1 MYRKPILAAFCVL
14 LLGPV
19 WSASAGFDPNL
30 VAWWPFDEGSGTI
43 AGDWSGNGYDGT
55 IGGGTQ
61 WVAGMLNGALQF
73 NGSDA
78 EVVAPHIAFDNRS
91 FAIALWVN
99 LGQNSAE
106 HIAFSQRQSDSTGL
120 NLHLRLGGT
129 GNPAAGGINFGFYS
143 NDLVTGGDLLA
154 LNTWYH
160 LTFTYDYANQ
170 DRRIYVDG
178 VQVAQATATPYL
190 GTTGNT
196 VIGSWDTG
204 QFFTGMIDDVQVYHK
219 ALSDAEIAKIMK
231 GLADTSIASDPI
243 PDDATTDVP
252 RDVVL
257 GWTPG
262 EFAATHDVYFGTSFD
277 DVNDATEPLQS
288 VTDAA
293 YDPEGLLEYGQTYY
307 WRIDEVNDAPDD
319 TTFKGEVWSFT
330 SEQYAYPITNVTA
343 TASAQQPASPA
354 SKTVDG
360 SGLDE
365 FDQHGV
371 DLKTM
376 WSTAGG
382 LPASIQ
388 YAFDKVYKLHELW
401 VWNANSELESLMGF
415 GAKDVAIEY
424 STDGETWTA
433 LENVP
438 EFAQGTGLTTYT
450 ANTIVD
456 LGEVLAQHVRLTVN
470 DNWGEMSTIVSL
482 SEVRFFYT
490 PTQAFEPDP
499 ADDATGVGINAT
511 LNWRPGREAIS
522 HEVHF
527 GADPNALTAETVTDH
542 SYTPAPMDLDTAYYW
557 KVNEVGDA
565 GTYEGDVWTFTTQEF
580 LVVDDFE
587 SYTDDMDAE
596 EAVFQTWSDGYED
609 DTNGSIVGIE
619 PAVNGTFC
627 ETTIVHG
634 DRQSMPFFYNNSGQ
648 AAYAEAKWTFDDAQD
663 WTASGI
669 KSLSL
674 YFAGVAG
681 NTGQLYV
688 KINNT
693 KVVYDG
699 DTTDLTQTIWHP
711 WNIDL
716 STVANVNSVRSLAL
730 GVDGS
735 GAAGTLYFDDI
746 RLYART
752 PEFVTPADPGSE
764 GLVAHYGLDNNADD
778 SSGNGNNGTAEGNPD
793 WTQGMVGD
801 AMQFNG
807 ASARVVAPHIPLDNR
822 SFTVALWINPVLFT
836 AEQVVFSQTQASA
849 TDTDMH
855 FRLGGPGA
863 ASGNV
868 PAGGVRMAFYGNDL
882 DTAGGLIQDNN
893 WYHITFCYDFEN
905 QERSIYVDGVL
916 AAQASATPYLGNSG
930 DTIIGAWGTSQWF
943 QGIIDEVQIYHRAM
957 SAEEAAWLAGRR
969 VPLHKPM

>member
-1 MYRKPILAAFCVL
+1 MYRKSILAVSCVL
-14 LLGPV
+14 LLGPAS
-19 WSASAGFDPNL
+19 SAFGDL
-30 VAWWPFDEGSGTI
+30 VGWWTFDETSGNIAADGSGQ
-43 AGDWSGNGYDGT
+43 GNNGT
-55 IGGGTQ
+55 IVGTPL
-61 WVAGMLNGALQF
+61 WVPGKIDGALQF
-73 NGSDA
+73 DGSTYVNCGRAASLNIRDQIT
-78 EVVAPHIAFDNRS
+78 IAFW
-91 FAIALWVN
+91 FKV
-99 LGQNSAE
+99 Q
-106 HIAFSQRQSDSTGL
+106 AFSNEWETFLAKGDGAYRAARS
-120 NLHLRLGGT
+120 GGT
-129 GNPAAGGINFGFYS
+129 GNATHFGITSS
-143 NDLVTGGDLLA
+143 NYFDA
-154 LNTWYH
+154 
-160 LTFTYDYANQ
+160 
-170 DRRIYVDG
+170 
-178 VQVAQATATPYL
+178 P
-190 GTTGNT
+190 T
-196 VIGSWDTG
+196 VITDNQWNHYCATYNGTAAIIYIDGKEDARQTYSG
-204 QFFTGMIDDVQVYHK
+204 QIGDMSSYDLWIGNNSQNTSRQLHGLMDDVQIYNN
-219 ALSDAEIAKIMK
+219 ALTPAEIQEIMK
-231 GLADTSIASDPI
+231 GLADTSLASDPV
-243 PDDATTDVP
+243 PEDKTVDVV

-257 GWTPG
+257 GWKPG
-262 EFAATHDVYFGTSFD
+262 EFAATHEVYFGTSFD
-277 DVNDATEPLQS
+277 DVNDATEPVES

-293 YDPEGLLEYGQTYY
+293 FDPEGLLEYGQTYY
-307 WRIDEVNDAPDD
+307 WRIDEVNDAPDY
-319 TTFKGEVWSFT
+319 TSFKGEVWSFT

-343 TASAQQPASPA
+343 TASAQTANSPA
-354 SKTVDG
+354 TRTIDG
-360 SGLDE
+360 SGLNE
-365 FDQHGV
+365 LDQHGV

-376 WSTAGG
+376 WATSGG
-382 LPASIQ
+382 LPVSIQ
-388 YAFDKVYKLHELW
+388 YTFDKVYKLHELW

-456 LGEVLAQHVRLTVN
+456 LGEVLAKYVKLTVN
-470 DNWGEMSTIVSL
+470 DNWGEMSTISSL

-499 ADDATGVGINAT
+499 ADDATGVSINAT
-511 LNWRPGREAIS
+511 LNWRPGREATS
-522 HEVHF
+522 HEVYF
-527 GADPNALTAETVTDH
+527 GADPNALTAETVADH
-542 SYTPAPMDLDTAYYW
+542 SYTPAPMNLDTAYYW
-557 KVNEVGDA
+557 KVDETGDA

-596 EAVFQTWSDGYED
+596 EAVFQTWSDGYD
-609 DTNGSIVGIE
+609 DAANGAIVGID

-627 ETTIVHG
+627 ETTLVHSG
-634 DRQSMPFFYNNSGQ
+634 RQSMPFFYDNTGQ
-648 AAYAEAKWTFDDAQD
+648 AVYAEAKWTFDDAQD

-669 KSLSL
+669 RSLSL
-674 YFAGVAG
+674 YFAGAAG
-681 NTGQLYV
+681 NTGQLYL
-688 KINNT
+688 KINDT

-699 DTTDLTQTIWHP
+699 DTADLTQSIWHP

-716 STVANVNSVRSLAL
+716 STAGNVNSVRSLAL

-735 GAAGTLYFDDI
+735 GVAGTLYFDDI
-746 RLYART
+746 RLYGRT
-752 PEFVTPADPGSE
+752 PEFITPADPGSE
-764 GLVAHYGLDNNADD
+764 GLVAHYGLDNNAND

-801 AMQFNG
+801 AMQING

-822 SFTVALWINPVLFT
+822 SFTVAMWINPVLYA

-849 TDTDMH
+849 TDTDLH

-868 PAGGVRMAFYGNDL
+868 PQGGVRMAFYGNDL

-969 VPLHKPM
+969 TPIHKAM